1 MDRDSIEIR
10 TEAKADWL
18 GNGRDVVF
26 LQIQKW
32 VYPKGSE
39 RHLAL
44 ANVLHE
50 PISLEQAKILKESL
64 EVAIAEAEVN
74 EMA

>member
-18 GNGRDVVF
+18 GGDRNVVF
-26 LQIQKW
+26 LQIHKW

-39 RHLAL
+39 WHLAL
-44 ANVLHE
+44 ANTHHE
-50 PISLEQAKILKESL
+50 PISLEQAKLLKESL
-64 EVAIAEAEVN
+64 EVAIAEAEVS